1 MNRSHLHTDVY
12 RLSLFDPRKADT
24 DVSQFGRLSLSY
36 DPLLLMQDFVHRVN
50 KVARQNIVLRE
61 LLSSPF
67 SRAIHAYLLRQLV

>member
-1 MNRSHLHTDVY
+1 
-12 RLSLFDPRKADT
+12 LSLFDPRKADT

>member
-36 DPLLLMQDFVHRVN
+36 DPLLLMQDSRVGNTN
-50 KVARQNIVLRE
+50 KLA
-61 LLSSPF
+61 
-67 SRAIHAYLLRQLV
+67 